1 MAKFYVT
8 FMFKQADNPPPQFPQ
23 AHPDGW
29 LEVEAADELA
39 ARVLVT
45 KTIGRQW
52 AFIYDQRPDGMAEF
66 PRGCIARL
74 SAGEGLVLE
83 EPAHRITD
91 RGFKHLAP
99 VVANHAGA
107 HVKVKIIEASTAF
120 EPHIWLSVGD
130 DLSGTAHLTLDQ
142 AREVARQLV
151 WLADHHY
158 QVSNA

>member
-23 AHPDGW
+23 AHPDAW

-52 AFIYDQRPDGMAEF
+52 AFIYDQRPD
-66 PRGCIARL
+66 
-74 SAGEGLVLE
+74 
-83 EPAHRITD
+83 
-91 RGFKHLAP
+91 
-99 VVANHAGA
+99 
-107 HVKVKIIEASTAF
+107 